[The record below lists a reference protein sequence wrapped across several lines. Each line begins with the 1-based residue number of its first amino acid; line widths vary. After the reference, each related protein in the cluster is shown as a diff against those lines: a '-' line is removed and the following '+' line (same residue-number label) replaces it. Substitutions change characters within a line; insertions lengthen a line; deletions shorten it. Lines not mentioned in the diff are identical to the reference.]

1 MISSTNFSEDAR
13 LVRMALSGSDAAYG
27 RLVRRHEGAV
37 RAFAR
42 RLLADPGEAEDVA
55 QDAFV
60 HAWSRL
66 SRLEDPARFKS
77 WVMGITFRKAASRTR
92 SLMRRLRRDGQWVQM
107 REAVI
112 DPAGEAGATA
122 RQLLAMLPM
131 DHRAALALCEG
142 AGWSHA
148 EAARILD
155 QPLGTVKSNIARAKA
170 RLRAMTGDADE
181 QD

>member
-1 MISSTNFSEDAR
+1 MAPLGDDSEDAR
-13 LVRMALSGSDAAYG
+13 LVRAALGSDAAYG

-42 RLLADPGEAEDVA
+42 RLLTDPGEAEDVA
-55 QDAFV
+55 QEAFV

-66 SRLEDPARFKS
+66 ATLKDPARFKS

-92 SLMRRLRRDGQWVQM
+92 SLMRRWRRDGQWAQM

-112 DPAGEAGATA
+112 GPAGETRTTA
-122 RQLLAMLPM
+122 RQLLAMLSM
-131 DHRAALALCEG
+131 DQRAALALCEG

-148 EAARILD
+148 DAAGILG

-170 RLRAMTGDADE
+170 SLRAMTGDCDE

>member
-1 MISSTNFSEDAR
+1 M
-13 LVRMALSGSDAAYG
+13 RMALSGSDAAFG

-66 SRLEDPARFKS
+66 TSLKDPARFKT
-77 WVMGITFRKAASRTR
+77 WVMGIAFRKAGSSTR
-92 SLMRRLRRDGQWVQM
+92 SFVRRLRRDGGWAEIRDPVL
-107 REAVI
+107 A
-112 DPAGEAGATA
+112 PAGEAQATA
-122 RQLLAMLPM
+122 RQLLAMLSM
-131 DHRAALALCEG
+131 DQRAALALCEG

-148 EAARILD
+148 EAADILD

-170 RLRAMTGDADE
+170 RLRALTGDADE

>member
-1 MISSTNFSEDAR
+1 VTPGHDDSEDAR
-13 LVRMALSGSDAAYG
+13 LVRAALGSDAAYG

-66 SRLEDPARFKS
+66 SHLKEPARFKS
-77 WVMGITFRKAASRTR
+77 WVMGIVYRKAASRTR
-92 SLMRRLRRDGQWVQM
+92 SLMRRMRRDGQWAQM
-107 REAVI
+107 RDVAI
-112 DPAGEAGATA
+112 DPAGEAQATA
-122 RQLLAMLPM
+122 GQLLAMLSM
-131 DHRAALALCEG
+131 DQRAALALCEG

-170 RLRAMTGDADE
+170 RLRAITGDADE